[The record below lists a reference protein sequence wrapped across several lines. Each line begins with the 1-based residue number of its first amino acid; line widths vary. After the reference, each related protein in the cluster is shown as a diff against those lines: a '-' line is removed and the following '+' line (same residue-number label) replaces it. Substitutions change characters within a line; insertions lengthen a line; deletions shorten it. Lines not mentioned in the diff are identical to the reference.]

1 MKVLD
6 LFCGMGGFSEG
17 FAMEG
22 FDCTGIDIVNV
33 GYPYQLVL
41 ADVRTLD
48 GKRFKDFDVI
58 IGSPPCRNFTTIAF
72 GLGFFRWK
80 IPPNQE
86 EGLKTVNAF
95 LKIVEEAKPKYWI
108 MENVSGLC
116 RYIRPPEIT
125 AWITQTKRRC
135 FWGDFPN
142 TILPTMINA
151 LKISQINGKYKEWER
166 AKIPFRISQAFAK
179 AIKLEERGNG

>member
-58 IGSPPCRNFTTIAF
+58 IGSPPCRDFSNLAACF
-72 GLGFFRWK
+72 GKRWK
-80 IPPNQE
+80 NPPDQAAGME
-86 EGLKTVNAF
+86 LVNAF
-95 LKIVEEAKPKYWI
+95 LRLVEEAKPKYWI
-108 MENVSGLC
+108 MENVAGLRKC
-116 RYIRPPEIT
+116 FPNPVIT
-125 AWITQTKRRC
+125 TWITQTRYRC

-142 TILPTMINA
+142 LILPCVLTRKGVMGIHGA
-151 LKISQINGKYKEWER
+151 YRSHAR
-166 AKIPFRISQAFAK
+166 AKIPFQISRAFAK
-179 AIKLEERGNG
+179 AIKLERGIQ